1 MPTRQVGHGEVEGND
16 TVDGQHQRRREPGED
31 EVGDL
36 AVEGGAVEA
45 AFPCNLV
52 RNDAGM
58 VLCVAIDANSSGICF
73 VELHFGFA
81 IELLDFLGEI
91 IGLGGWGG
99 RSEKSGPYVY
109 FNDENKLVRDTAKG
123 RGGHHGPQHPR

>member
-1 MPTRQVGHGEVEGND
+1 MSLPFLRSRFWSSALD
-16 TVDGQHQRRREPGED
+16 AI
-31 EVGDL
+31 GDL
-36 AVEGGAVEA
+36 TFEGLRVEA

-91 IGLGGWGG
+91 IGLGGDLAQFHDCL
-99 RSEKSGPYVY
+99 SAAACLDGPLGAIGYVPG
-109 FNDENKLVRDTAKG
+109 FG
-123 RGGHHGPQHPR
+123 CG